1 MPETAC
7 TRARRTDHPHA
18 GRGAREATVKKHS
31 LSGFTLIEVMIVVAI
46 IAIISAV
53 AIPGYQEYVMR
64 GRLQEGL
71 TGMMAKQVQ
80 LEMWFQDR
88 RTYVGAPAC
97 ANDTR
102 NVNFDFSCNGSEAAG
117 TFTLTAVG
125 KGTLSGFQFTVDQ
138 ANTRTTQPGPS
149 GLPAGW
155 TLPVPNNCWVSR
167 KGGKCS

>member
-1 MPETAC
+1 M
-7 TRARRTDHPHA
+7 RLRRTDHPLA
-18 GRGAREATVKKHS
+18 GRGARETTVKKHS
-31 LSGFTLIEVMIVVAI
+31 TSGFTLIEVMIVVAI

-71 TGMMAKQVQ
+71 TGMSSKQVQ

-88 RTYVGAPAC
+88 RTYVGAGAC

-102 NVNFDFSCNGSEAAG
+102 NASFDFSCNGTEAAG
-117 TFTLTAVG
+117 AYTLTAVG
-125 KGTLSGFQFTVDQ
+125 KGTLTGFSFTVNE
-138 ANTRTTQPGPS
+138 ANTRVTVAV
-149 GLPAGW
+149 PAGW
-155 TLPVPNNCWVSR
+155 ALPVPNNCWVSR

>member
-7 TRARRTDHPHA
+7 TRPRQSDHPLA

-80 LEMWFQDR
+80 LEMWF
-88 RTYVGAPAC
+88 
-97 ANDTR
+97 
-102 NVNFDFSCNGSEAAG
+102 DFSCNGTEAAG

-125 KGTLSGFQFTVDQ
+125 KNTLAGFQFTVDQ
-138 ANTRTTQPGPS
+138 ANTRVTVAV
-149 GLPAGW
+149 PAGW
-155 TLPVPNNCWVSR
+155 LLPVPNNCWVSR

>member
-1 MPETAC
+1 M
-7 TRARRTDHPHA
+7 RLRRTDHPLA

-53 AIPGYQEYVMR
+53 AIPGYREYVMR

-71 TGMMAKQVQ
+71 TGMSAKQVQ

-88 RTYVGAPAC
+88 RTYVGAGAC

-102 NVNFDFSCNGSEAAG
+102 NASFDFSCNGTEAAG

-125 KGTLSGFQFTVDQ
+125 KNTLVGFSFTVNE
-138 ANTRTTQPGPS
+138 ANTRTTVS
-149 GLPAGW
+149 VPAGW
-155 TLPVPNNCWVSR
+155 ALPVPNNCWVSR